1 MNREEL
7 KRKLDVDG
15 NGKVNFE
22 DVVALSGGSDGKLF
36 SIGMAVATLSLG
48 LPLWKLYKYAQM
60 ILAAPFP

>member
-36 SIGMAVATLSLG
+36 SIGMAVGVVLG
-48 LPLWKLYKYAQM
+48 LLLSAVM
-60 ILAAPFP
+60 F